1 MASRATLDPDTGLAL
16 ALAVVGSST
25 APLVLLDGDF
35 RIVAVSTSF
44 VDAFSID
51 RTAAE
56 GRSLFALRSGEWN
69 VPQLRALLKATAA
82 GNAQVGA
89 YEMDLKGDRAEP
101 RRLVVDARK
110 LDYGEPAHV
119 RLLLSVTDVTD
130 ARRADKLKDDLLRE
144 KAILL
149 QEIQHRVAN
158 SLQIIASVILQSA
171 RRVQS
176 EEARSYLKDAHSRV
190 MSVATLQQQ
199 LAASRLGDVEL
210 RGYFS
215 QLCESIG
222 ASMIRDHDQLT
233 LDVDADASAV
243 PADTSVS
250 LGLVVTELVINA
262 LKHAFPGGRPGRI
275 VVSYHA
281 HGPSWTLSVTDDGV
295 GMPKDG
301 ASASPGLGT
310 SIVAALAHQ
319 LHARVQVAD
328 AHPGTT
334 VTLVHTQLA
343 SVEAEPRDQR
353 KEAGPQVASKPGL
366 NSAHPAR
373 RQRNDGPRRGLCP

>member
-1 MASRATLDPDTGLAL
+1 MAARTILDPDAGLAL

-35 RIVAVSTSF
+35 RIVAASASF
-44 VDAFSID
+44 FDAFQID
-51 RTAAE
+51 RTGAE
-56 GRSLFALRSGEWN
+56 GRILFGLRSGEWD
-69 VPQLRALLKATAA
+69 VPQLRALLKATGA
-82 GNAQVGA
+82 GNAQIDA

-101 RRLVVDARK
+101 RRLVVNAQK
-110 LDYGEPAHV
+110 LDYGEPEHV

-130 ARRADKLKDDLLRE
+130 ARLADKLKDDLLRE

-176 EEARSYLKDAHSRV
+176 EEARSYLTDAHSRV

-210 RGYFS
+210 RGYFT

-222 ASMIRDHDQLT
+222 ASMIRDPDQLT
-233 LDVDADASAV
+233 LKVDADASAV
-243 PADTSVS
+243 AADTSVS
-250 LGLVVTELVINA
+250 LGLVVTELVINS

-275 VVSYHA
+275 VVRYHA
-281 HGPSWTLSVTDDGV
+281 HGPNWTLSVTDNGV
-295 GMPKDG
+295 GMPKDA
-301 ASASPGLGT
+301 ASATPGLGT
-310 SIVAALAHQ
+310 SIVAALASQ
-319 LHARVQVAD
+319 LRARIQVAD

-334 VTLVHTQLA
+334 VSLIHSQLA
-343 SVEAEPRDQR
+343 SVEEPREGLR
-353 KEAGPQVASKPGL
+353 EAG
-366 NSAHPAR
+366 R
-373 RQRNDGPRRGLCP
+373 